1 MALMTPITLWFSFP
15 VQGVNSVNN
24 LFLYSK
30 NKNKKGTAS
39 MVNIQ

>member
-15 VQGVNSVNN
+15 VQGVNSLN